1 MILLGNQSLV
11 RVSTCKNKLK
21 NTFSRNLFF
30 SLYPPPFFFFYAF
43 VSCLFFYFYFFF
55 STLRVYVYSTL
66 LCMYLKYLLL
76 LFRKCSI
83 IFLCYL
89 KYTL

>member
-11 RVSTCKNKLK
+11 RVSTFRNKLK

-30 SLYPPPFFFFYAF
+30 SLHPPPFFLFL
-43 VSCLFFYFYFFF
+43 CLRLLYL
-55 STLRVYVYSTL
+55 STLRMYVYGTL

-76 LFRKCSI
+76 LFRNCSI

-89 KYTL
+89 EYTL

>member
-21 NTFSRNLFF
+21 NTSRNLFF

-43 VSCLFFYFYFFF
+43 VSCLFFSFNFFF
-55 STLRVYVYSTL
+55 STLRVCVSQVPFVTL
-66 LCMYLKYLLL
+66 
-76 LFRKCSI
+76 S
-83 IFLCYL
+83 
-89 KYTL
+89 